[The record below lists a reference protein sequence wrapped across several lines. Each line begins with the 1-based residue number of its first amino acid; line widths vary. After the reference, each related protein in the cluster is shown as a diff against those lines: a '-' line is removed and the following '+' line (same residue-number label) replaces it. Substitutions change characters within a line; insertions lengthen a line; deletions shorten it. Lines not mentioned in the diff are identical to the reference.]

1 MPSLWPTP
9 LSFAWVDLKSHGGVR
24 CEWCGD
30 LKGPRLFLSMA
41 SSKVVNGGVKVAR
54 EVTRRDFP
62 GGFVFGSATSA
73 YQVMDLNS
81 IFLRPFSLVLT
92 RRLIPLPVYL
102 LLLSESRTQFYV
114 FVSPLIVFV
123 LLVYSC
129 DAEIAQSNGGSQ
141 LLSNQT
147 TLIDMPRRI
156 IPVEGARREGGKGD
170 SIWDIFSG
178 KKENIKDG
186 CNGDIAVDQY
196 HRFKEDVELM
206 CILGFGAYRFSIAWT
221 RIFPGTFSN
230 IQVFSILADELGSKI
245 SEDGVAYYNSLI
257 DFLLEKGIQPYATL
271 YHWDLPNILHESI
284 GGWLS
289 ENIVQYFALYAEV
302 CFEKFG
308 DRVKHWITINEP
320 RQTAINGYG
329 YGVFAPGR
337 HQNSSVEPYLAAHYQ
352 LLAHAAAVSVY
363 QKKFKDTQGGLIGL
377 VVDCEW
383 AEPFS
388 DKLEDKLAAERWL
401 DFQLGCDY
409 TIMKYFWGLP
419 IDVAITIFLS
429 HSVDGKTTTANYMM
443 YLDPIYHGEYPL
455 SMRERVG
462 DQLPKFSEA
471 DKELLRNSTD
481 FIGLNHYTTKF
492 VRHVENTGGL
502 HFYRVQESH
511 ITGSDGEAVG
521 ARAAS
526 EWLYIVPWG
535 LRKLL
540 NYIAKRYHN
549 PSIYITENGMDQEET
564 ETASL
569 EELLDDQMRVD
580 YYKTYLRAVADAIKD
595 GVDVRGYFAWSFL
608 DNFEW
613 AEGYTK
619 RFGMVYI
626 DYKNGLTR
634 YPKSSALWF
643 SHFLKDSEEDCG
655 KKVDQE

>member
-1 MPSLWPTP
+1 
-9 LSFAWVDLKSHGGVR
+9 
-24 CEWCGD
+24 
-30 LKGPRLFLSMA
+30 MA

-73 YQVMDLNS
+73 YQ
-81 IFLRPFSLVLT
+81 
-92 RRLIPLPVYL
+92 
-102 LLLSESRTQFYV
+102 
-114 FVSPLIVFV
+114 
-123 LLVYSC
+123 
-129 DAEIAQSNGGSQ
+129 
-141 LLSNQT
+141 
-147 TLIDMPRRI
+147 
-156 IPVEGARREGGKGD
+156 VEGARREGGKGD

-221 RIFPGTFSN
+221 RIFP
-230 IQVFSILADELGSKI
+230 DELGSKI

-401 DFQLGCDY
+401 DFQLG
-409 TIMKYFWGLP
+409 W
-419 IDVAITIFLS
+419 
-429 HSVDGKTTTANYMM
+429 

-511 ITGSDGEAVG
+511 ITAIGSDGEAVG